1 MIPVITIDGA
11 SGVGKGTLAF
21 RVAQYLGYQLL
32 DSGAI
37 YRALA
42 LYAISKQID
51 LEDEVAVNELA
62 KVLPLRF
69 EQRNDSIII
78 FIDGKDITQELRLET
93 TGNKAS
99 VVAKHPSVRASLI
112 QRQRNYATLP
122 GLVADG
128 RDMGTTIFPD
138 AAFKFFLMASAE
150 IRAKRRYQQLLD
162 QGFSAK
168 ISDIIEEIKARDYR
182 DQTRSTSPLIPAVDA
197 VVIDTSD
204 LNADQ
209 VFEKVCACLN
219 NK

>member
-21 RVAQYLGYQLL
+21 RIAQYLGYQLL

-42 LYAISKQID
+42 LYAISKQVD
-51 LEDEVAVNELA
+51 LEDEAVVNELA
-62 KVLPLRF
+62 KTLPLRF
-69 EQRNDSIII
+69 EKIKNNINI
-78 FIDGKDITQELRLET
+78 FIDEQDVTQELRLET

-112 QRQRNYATLP
+112 ERQRHYVKPP

-138 AAFKFFLMASAE
+138 ATFKFFLKASAE

-168 ISDIIEEIKARDYR
+168 MSNVIEEIKARDHR
-182 DQTRSTSPLIPAVDA
+182 DQTRSTSPLIPAIDA

-204 LNADQ
+204 LDADQ
-209 VFEKVCACLN
+209 VFEKVCTYLN